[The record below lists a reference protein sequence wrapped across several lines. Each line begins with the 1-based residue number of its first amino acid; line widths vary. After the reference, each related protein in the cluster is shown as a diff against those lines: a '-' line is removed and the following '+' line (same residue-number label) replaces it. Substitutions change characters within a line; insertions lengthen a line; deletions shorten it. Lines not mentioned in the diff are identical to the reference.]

1 MKWHA
6 PVGNQTAACECGP
19 ITYPL
24 GPDALGLMMYTG
36 DGYMSAQLM
45 RRGRPA
51 HSSARRYRN
60 HQHSGVEMRPG
71 NPTEQL
77 QPDSVTGRLSAP
89 T

>member
-36 DGYMSAQLM
+36 DGYMSAVDAPWPTCSQQ
-45 RRGRPA
+45 RPT
-51 HSSARRYRN
+51 
-60 HQHSGVEMRPG
+60 V
-71 NPTEQL
+71 
-77 QPDSVTGRLSAP
+77 
-89 T
+89 

>member
-36 DGYMSAQLM
+36 DGYMSA
-45 RRGRPA
+45 
-51 HSSARRYRN
+51 
-60 HQHSGVEMRPG
+60 V
-71 NPTEQL
+71 
-77 QPDSVTGRLSAP
+77 
-89 T
+89 